1 MLNSK
6 LSRSAL
12 SLILAMLL
20 VFSLTVSVCA
30 EDTLLIAPNPNAT
43 GTEVTAES
51 GDASVANDAVA
62 DDTANNV
69 TDGETPAE
77 TEADAA
83 ETEAEHDHD
92 HDHETEATTEE
103 KKEEEKK
110 GMSTFNIISLI
121 ILGLLAIVGLI
132 YCLMNREKVGKFL
145 RSLRSELKK
154 ISWSTWKDVRK
165 NTLVVIVVVVAI
177 GLLIAGVDFLFSRGI
192 LAMKNILS

>member
-30 EDTLLIAPNPNAT
+30 EDTLLISPNPNA

-51 GDASVANDAVA
+51 GDASVADDAVA
-62 DDTANNV
+62 NDTAESEV
-69 TDGETPAE
+69 ADAE

-121 ILGLLAIVGLI
+121 VLGLLAIVGLI

>member
-12 SLILAMLL
+12 LLILAMLL

-62 DDTANNV
+62 DDTAESEV
-69 TDGETPAE
+69 ADAE

-83 ETEAEHDHD
+83 ETEAEHD

-192 LAMKNILS
+192 LAMKNVLS

>member
-69 TDGETPAE
+69 TDGET
-77 TEADAA
+77 AA

-103 KKEEEKK
+103 KKEEGKK

>member
-1 MLNSK
+1 MLTSK

-30 EDTLLIAPNPNAT
+30 EDTLLIAPNPNA

-51 GDASVANDAVA
+51 GDASVADDAVA
-62 DDTANNV
+62 NDTAESEV
-69 TDGETPAE
+69 ADAE

-83 ETEAEHDHD
+83 ETEAEHDHDHD

-121 ILGLLAIVGLI
+121 VLGLLAIVGLI

>member
-51 GDASVANDAVA
+51 GDASVADDAVA

-69 TDGETPAE
+69 TDGET
-77 TEADAA
+77 AA

>member
-51 GDASVANDAVA
+51 GDASVADDAVA
-62 DDTANNV
+62 NDAAESEVAD
-69 TDGETPAE
+69 AE
-77 TEADAA
+77 TEADAT
-83 ETEAEHDHD
+83 ETEAEHD

>member
-30 EDTLLIAPNPNAT
+30 EDTLLIAPNPNA

-51 GDASVANDAVA
+51 GDASVADDAVA
-62 DDTANNV
+62 NDTAESEV
-69 TDGETPAE
+69 ADAE

-121 ILGLLAIVGLI
+121 VLGLLAIVGLI

>member
-30 EDTLLIAPNPNAT
+30 EDTLLIAPNPNAA

-62 DDTANNV
+62 NDTAANEADDETAAETKAETV
-69 TDGETPAE
+69 TE
-77 TEADAA
+77 TEAVADDG
-83 ETEAEHDHD
+83 HDHD
-92 HDHETEATTEE
+92 HDHEE
-103 KKEEEKK
+103 EEEKK

-121 ILGLLAIVGLI
+121 ILGLLAIVGVI

-165 NTLVVIVVVVAI
+165 NTLVVILVVVAI

-192 LAMKNILS
+192 LAMKNVLS